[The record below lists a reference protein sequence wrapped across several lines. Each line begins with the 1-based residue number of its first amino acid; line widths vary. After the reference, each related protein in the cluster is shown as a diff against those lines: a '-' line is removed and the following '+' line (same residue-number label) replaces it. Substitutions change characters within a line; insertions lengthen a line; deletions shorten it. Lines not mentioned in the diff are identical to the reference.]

1 MSVNKVTGRSG
12 KKTAVPRSVCSKK
25 PPKKGLKAV
34 GSSKSNKKPRKSSA
48 SYSSLKARQM
58 TVERLKRSIWASLQ
72 KINEAIINNATSG
85 NLAAAKELFNFAG
98 VYSLP
103 TPDDE
108 EAVAAQLAVPA
119 SPAATP
125 EPASVHPIDLFFKK
139 LGVEPSTAEPEP
151 EIA

>member
-1 MSVNKVTGRSG
+1 
-12 KKTAVPRSVCSKK
+12 
-25 PPKKGLKAV
+25 V